1 MELPKLENLRAVIF
15 DRDGT
20 LNVSGPAENGGY
32 ILELS
37 QLSFIEGAEDALRD
51 LHGRGVKL
59 FVFTQ
64 QNCVSKGLID
74 EAGVD
79 AVHAEM
85 NARLAPAVIGGFYFN
100 TQSGA
105 GEDWSKPGPG
115 MLNAILQAHPE
126 LNAKNTLVVGD
137 AVRDAESAAAAGLPF
152 AFVASDQDE
161 KTQKAKKTGLPFF
174 ESLPE
179 LLKALGASVPYAA
192 YLIEEKSRAA
202 LLAAFPPK
210 HPDVVAHHITHKY
223 GAGEADVPA
232 APQSVKVVGH
242 HVDEAIEVL
251 VVEIDGKKHQATG
264 EEETRYYHITLSL
277 DRAKGVS
284 PRNANDLLQKLVA
297 EKGEDALRNLPDPF
311 ELVVAPRLLVD
322 SGSPPKPPKP
332 PAPSAR

>member
-37 QLSFIEGAEDALRD
+37 QLSFIEGVEDALKD

-64 QNCVSKGLID
+64 QNCVTKGLID

-85 NARLAPAVIGGFYFN
+85 NARLAPAVISGFYFN

-105 GEDWSKPGPG
+105 GDDWSKPGPG
-115 MLNAILQAHPE
+115 MLNAILQAYPE
-126 LNAKNTLVVGD
+126 LNAESCLVVGD

-152 AFVASDQDE
+152 AFVASDQSE
-161 KTQKAKKTGLPFF
+161 KTEKAKKTGLPFF
-174 ESLPE
+174 ENLPE
-179 LLKALGASVPYAA
+179 LIKALGPSVPYAA
-192 YLIEEKSRAA
+192 YVIEEESRSA
-202 LLAAFPPK
+202 LLKTFAPK

-242 HVDEAIEVL
+242 HSDDAMEAL
-251 VVEIDGKKHQATG
+251 VVEIDGAKHQTTG
-264 EEETRYYHITLSL
+264 EAETRYYHITLSL
-277 DRAKGVS
+277 DRAKGVN
-284 PRNANDLLQKLVA
+284 PRNANDLLRRIVK
-297 EKGEDALRNLPDPF
+297 EKGEGALRNLPEPF
-311 ELVVAPRLLVD
+311 EVVVTPQLLVD
-322 SGSPPKPPKP
+322 SGPQPKQPKPPVP
-332 PAPSAR
+332 RTG